1 MAAWKQ
7 IVFAIV
13 LLAVAAAAWVRFFP
27 GAPEILARWGIEW
40 ADAATPRDAASQGG
54 KPASSSST
62 PQTAVVTATVKA
74 ATINDRMQAI
84 GTGRANAT
92 VAVTPYEAG
101 RMTELTVASGTLV
114 KAGQVIAKLDSQT
127 EEIAVERAKLAV
139 SDAEGKY
146 ERTKT
151 LRQSNAAT
159 SVQLADTEV
168 ALNNARLAQRDAE
181 LQLERRSILA
191 PISGV
196 IGILPIQA
204 GNYVTTQTTVATID
218 DRASIIVDFWV
229 SERFAGAVKVGAP
242 LTAALVARPGQ
253 SFKGEVSAVDNR
265 LDEKSRTLRVQ
276 ARIDNPGDTL
286 RAGMSFQVVMG
297 FPGDTYPSV
306 DPLSVQWGTEGPFVW
321 AIRDGK
327 AKRTP
332 VQIVQR
338 NSEAVLVDAQL
349 AEGDLVVTEGIHV
362 VREGG
367 DVLLSSATAP
377 AAPAGSGS

>member
-7 IVFAIV
+7 IVFAVV

-40 ADAATPRDAASQGG
+40 ANAAAPRADGAASG
-54 KPASSSST
+54 KAAANTRSGPR
-62 PQTAVVTATVKA
+62 TAVITAAVTG
-74 ATINDRMQAI
+74 ATINDRLQAI

-101 RMTELTVASGTLV
+101 RMTELTVTSGTLV
-114 KAGQVIAKLDSQT
+114 KAGQVIARLDSQT
-127 EEIAVERAKLAV
+127 EEIALERAKLAV
-139 SDAEGKY
+139 SDAEGKFA
-146 ERTKT
+146 RTNT

-159 SVQLADTEV
+159 SVQLADV
-168 ALNNARLAQRDAE
+168 QVVLNNARLAQRDAE
-181 LQLERRSILA
+181 LKLERRSILA

-196 IGILPIQA
+196 IGILPIEA

-218 DRASIIVDFWV
+218 DRSTIIIDFWV
-229 SERFAGAVKVGAP
+229 PERFAGAVKVGAP

-253 SFKGEVSAVDNR
+253 SFKGKVSATDNR

-276 ARIDNPGDTL
+276 ARIDNTDDAL
-286 RAGMSFQVVMG
+286 RAGMSFQVAMG
-297 FPGDTYPSV
+297 FPGDTYPSI
-306 DPLSVQWGTEGPFVW
+306 DPLAVQWGTDGAFVW

-327 AKRTP
+327 ARRTP

-338 NSEAVLVDAQL
+338 NSETVLVDA
-349 AEGDLVVTEGIHV
+349 DL
-362 VREGG
+362 
-367 DVLLSSATAP
+367 TA
-377 AAPAGSGS
+377 GTWW

>member
-7 IVFAIV
+7 IVFAVV
-13 LLAVAAAAWVRFFP
+13 LLAVAAGAWVRFFP

-40 ADAATPRDAASQGG
+40 ANAATPRADGDASG
-54 KPASSSST
+54 KAAPRAKAG
-62 PQTAVVTATVKA
+62 PQTAVITAAVTG
-74 ATINDRMQAI
+74 ATINDRLQAI

-101 RMTELTVASGTLV
+101 RMTELTVTSGTLV
-114 KAGQVIAKLDSQT
+114 KAGQVIARLDSQT
-127 EEIAVERAKLAV
+127 EEIALERAKLAV
-139 SDAEGKY
+139 SDAEGKFA
-146 ERTKT
+146 RTNT

-159 SVQLADTEV
+159 SVQLADV
-168 ALNNARLAQRDAE
+168 QVVLNNARLAQRDAE
-181 LQLERRSILA
+181 LRLERRSILA

-196 IGILPIQA
+196 IGILPIEA

-218 DRASIIVDFWV
+218 DRSTIIIDFWV
-229 SERFAGAVKVGAP
+229 PERFAGAVKVGAP

-253 SFKGEVSAVDNR
+253 SFKGTVSATDNR

-276 ARIDNPGDTL
+276 ARIDNASDAL
-286 RAGMSFQVVMG
+286 RAGMSFQVAMG
-297 FPGDTYPSV
+297 FPGDTYPSI
-306 DPLSVQWGTEGPFVW
+306 DPLAVQWGTDGAFVW

-338 NSEAVLVDAQL
+338 NSEAVLVDADL
-349 AEGDLVVTEGIHV
+349 TAGDLVVTEGIHV
-362 VREGG
+362 VREGAS
-367 DVLLSSATAP
+367 LLIASPAP
-377 AAPAGSGS
+377 AAPTSGS

>member
-7 IVFAIV
+7 IVFAVV
-13 LLAVAAAAWVRFFP
+13 LLAVAAGAWVRFFP

-40 ADAATPRDAASQGG
+40 ANAATPRADGDASG
-54 KPASSSST
+54 KAAAKAKSG
-62 PQTAVVTATVKA
+62 PQTAVITAAVTG
-74 ATINDRMQAI
+74 ATINDRLQAI

-101 RMTELTVASGTLV
+101 RMTELTVTSGTLV
-114 KAGQVIAKLDSQT
+114 KAGQVIARLDSQT
-127 EEIAVERAKLAV
+127 EEIALERAKLAV
-139 SDAEGKY
+139 SDAEGKFA
-146 ERTKT
+146 RTNT

-159 SVQLADTEV
+159 SVQLADV
-168 ALNNARLAQRDAE
+168 QVVLNNARLAQRDAE
-181 LQLERRSILA
+181 LKLERRSILA

-196 IGILPIQA
+196 IGILPIEA

-218 DRASIIVDFWV
+218 DRSTIIIDFWV
-229 SERFAGAVKVGAP
+229 PERFAGAVKVGAP

-253 SFKGEVSAVDNR
+253 SFKGTVSATDNR

-276 ARIDNPGDTL
+276 ARIDNASDAL
-286 RAGMSFQVVMG
+286 RAGMSFQVAMG
-297 FPGDTYPSV
+297 FPGDTYPSI
-306 DPLSVQWGTEGPFVW
+306 DPLAVQWGTDGAFVW

-338 NSEAVLVDAQL
+338 NSEAVLVDADL
-349 AEGDLVVTEGIHV
+349 TAGDLVVTEGIHV
-362 VREGG
+362 VREGAS
-367 DVLLSSATAP
+367 LLIASPAP
-377 AAPAGSGS
+377 AAPTSGS